1 MCCLIVILALLG
13 PRAGIV
19 LWWLFDMSR
28 WARAFDSVI
37 WPILG
42 FIFLPWTTLA
52 YVLVFSQGIVGL
64 DWLLLIIGL
73 VADLGSY
80 SGGYGKRRRLWR

>member
-1 MCCLIVILALLG
+1 MCCLVIVLALLG

-19 LWWLFDMSR
+19 LWWLFDMPR
-28 WARAFDSVI
+28 WSKAFDSVI

-52 YVLVFSQGIVGL
+52 YVLVYSHGIVGL
-64 DWLLLIIGL
+64 DWVVLVISLL
-73 VADLGSY
+73 VDLGSY
-80 SGGYGKRRRLWR
+80 GGGYKRRRR

>member
-1 MCCLIVILALLG
+1 MCCLLVVLALLG

-28 WARAFDSVI
+28 WASAFNSFI
-37 WPILG
+37 WPLLG

-52 YVLVFSQGIVGL
+52 YVLVFPQGINGL
-64 DWLLLIIGL
+64 DLLALILGIII
-73 VADLGSY
+73 DLGSY
-80 SGGYGKRRRLWR
+80 GGGYKKRRK

>member
-1 MCCLIVILALLG
+1 MCCLLVILALLG
-13 PRAGIV
+13 PRAGII

-28 WARAFDSVI
+28 WSSAFNTII

-52 YVLVFSQGIVGL
+52 YVLVFSRGISGL
-64 DWLLLIIGL
+64 DWLVLVIGL
-73 VADLGSY
+73 LVDLGSY
-80 SGGYGKRRRLWR
+80 GGGYKKRRR

>member
-1 MCCLIVILALLG
+1 MCCLLVILALLG
-13 PRAGIV
+13 PRAGII

-28 WARAFDSVI
+28 WSRAFDTII

-64 DWLLLIIGL
+64 DWIVLIIGL
-73 VADLGSY
+73 LVDLGSY
-80 SGGYGKRRRLWR
+80 GGGYTKRRR

>member
-1 MCCLIVILALLG
+1 MCCLLVILALLG
-13 PRAGIV
+13 PRAGII

-28 WARAFDSVI
+28 WSSAFNTII

-52 YVLVFSQGIVGL
+52 YVLVFSRGIVGL
-64 DWLLLIIGL
+64 DWLVLIIGL
-73 VADLGSY
+73 LFDLGSY
-80 SGGYGKRRRLWR
+80 GGGYKKRRR